1 MSDDFIVQ
9 LNVCD
14 ERFSP
19 LSDTAVCSTVLAFLG
34 SFFCLQFLDVL
45 VCHFIV
51 SGASPVTMNFLKLI
65 LEAFCPNLTE
75 SPRS

>member
-34 SFFCLQFLDVL
+34 SWEKIFFLLTVFR
-45 VCHFIV
+45 
-51 SGASPVTMNFLKLI
+51 
-65 LEAFCPNLTE
+65 CPGLSFHSFRCIPCNNELFETDFG
-75 SPRS
+75 SLLS

>member
-34 SFFCLQFLDVL
+34 SWEKIIFFAYGF
-45 VCHFIV
+45 
-51 SGASPVTMNFLKLI
+51 
-65 LEAFCPNLTE
+65 
-75 SPRS
+75 